1 MNMHLNIH
9 EYTDVYSIGISSSHY
24 DSPPSTTHYA
34 PCYAL

>member
-24 DSPPSTTHYA
+24 APPSTTHYA